1 MATSKPCCLFQI
13 VLSILRQHGTAAVA
27 VGPPAAPAG
36 AAAAAAGTK
45 ATCSLQLVGHGNRPG
60 LKKASLSCSGG
71 TITAAAD
78 PQLLQALGSSS
89 SNIKGVVWSS
99 Q

>member
-1 MATSKPCCLFQI
+1 
-13 VLSILRQHGTAAVA
+13 
-27 VGPPAAPAG
+27 
-36 AAAAAAGTK
+36 
-45 ATCSLQLVGHGNRPG
+45 VGHGNRPG